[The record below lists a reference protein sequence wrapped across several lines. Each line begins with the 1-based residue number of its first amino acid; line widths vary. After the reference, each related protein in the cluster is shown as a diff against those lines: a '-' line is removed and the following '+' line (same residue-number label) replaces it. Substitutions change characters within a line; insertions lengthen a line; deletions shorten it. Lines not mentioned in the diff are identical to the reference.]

1 MFVPAEGDNSII
13 GGMVP
18 VSNAVELW
26 NRAQSADLA
35 DKIALHN
42 AAMPQN
48 SPRRPLADFAVFAA
62 PGVFLVLW
70 SSGFLGS
77 KLGMPYAEPMT
88 FLTIRM
94 AAVVVLL
101 GVIVIVTGPQ
111 WPDRAGLWHSA
122 VVGLL
127 VHGCYLGG
135 VFIAIADR
143 MPAGIV
149 ALVVSLQP
157 VLNSTLANRL
167 LGERVTARQWLGLVL
182 GIVGVYF
189 VVHGRIEGEG
199 TLLAWIAATVALVG
213 ITLGTLYQ
221 KRFGGGIEWRTGF
234 LVQYTACTVL
244 FGLAAFAF
252 ETRDVQWTAP
262 FLVAVAY
269 LVLVL
274 SLGAIWLFYFL
285 IQRTTT
291 TRVVS
296 LLYLMPPLTALM
308 SWTMFGER
316 LAPLALL
323 GMAVCAAGVALVNW
337 RTARG

>member
-1 MFVPAEGDNSII
+1 
-13 GGMVP
+13 
-18 VSNAVELW
+18 
-26 NRAQSADLA
+26 
-35 DKIALHN
+35 
-42 AAMPQN
+42 MPQN
-48 SPRRPLADFAVFAA
+48 STRRALTDVAVLAA

-94 AAVVVLL
+94 AAVVALL
-101 GVIVIVTGPQ
+101 GAIVAATRPP
-111 WPDRAGLWHSA
+111 WPDRAGLGHSA

-135 VFIAIADR
+135 VFVAIGDR

-149 ALVVSLQP
+149 ALIVSLQP

-167 LGERVTARQWLGLVL
+167 LGERVTARQWSGLAL

-199 TLLAWIAATVALVG
+199 TLLAWTAATVALVG

-234 LVQYTACTVL
+234 LVQYVACTAL
-244 FGLAAFAF
+244 FALAALAF
-252 ETRDVQWTAP
+252 ETREVQWTVP
-262 FLVAVAY
+262 FLIAVGY

-285 IQRTTT
+285 IRRTTT

-308 SWTMFGER
+308 SWAMFGER
-316 LAPLALL
+316 LAPAALL
-323 GMAVCAAGVALVNW
+323 GMAICAIGVALVNW
-337 RTARG
+337 RTAQA